1 MPLASSFIIFFLF
14 FIYKSN
20 LHFTMWSYIKNGA
33 KTMKNREKINEF
45 ELKAHAVTF
54 NEIKIVS
61 GSVHSYIIF
70 SRK

>member
-1 MPLASSFIIFFLF
+1 
-14 FIYKSN
+14 
-20 LHFTMWSYIKNGA
+20 MWSYIKNGA
-33 KTMKNREKINEF
+33 KNMKNREKINEF